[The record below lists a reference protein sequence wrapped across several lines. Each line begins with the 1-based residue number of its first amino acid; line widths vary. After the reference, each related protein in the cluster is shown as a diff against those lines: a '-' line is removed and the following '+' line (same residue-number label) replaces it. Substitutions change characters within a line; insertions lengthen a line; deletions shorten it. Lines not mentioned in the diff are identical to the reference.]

1 MTARNCSRAYIVG
14 GGLAAISTAAYL
26 IKDGKVPGEKI
37 TIFEELNFFGGSLDA
52 VQNQHDRA
60 YFMRGFRMLEEK
72 VYQALFDLMSFIPCP
87 DNPEKTIY
95 DDYLQFNEEVKT
107 YVLSRLVENGKA
119 INAKPFKMSFKE
131 RLKLL
136 KFLTFKEEDI
146 ENVKIE
152 DYFAGDF
159 FESNFWYLFST
170 TFSFQPWHSL
180 EELKRYILRF
190 IHVSP
195 TVHTQ
200 QCIRSTRYNQFES
213 IVLPVKTWLRKMGV
227 NFVRNTAV
235 SNIEFEKLDG
245 KKHIRGF
252 SYTQNGKDHS
262 VDVLKDEYV
271 FLSIGSMTADH
282 SAGTMEKAPGTI
294 RNLRNHSWKLWE
306 KIAKV
311 DKSFGRPEVFKSNVD
326 NSKWIGFTAT
336 FNDSLFF
343 KLIRK
348 ITKKKA
354 GTEGPVTIKDS
365 NWVISFGLPNQ
376 PHFKDQPEDLTVFW
390 GYGLYP
396 DKIGNFV
403 KKKMSECTGREIM
416 TELIHHLKMEDH
428 LDKILRSAN
437 CIPCMMPY
445 ITSQFQPRKKG
456 DRPKV
461 VPDISDNFAFIGQFC
476 EIPDDIVF
484 TLDYSVRSAQIAVN
498 SILKLD
504 RKETPIYKGQK
515 RPYRCFE
522 NYIDCTPVTTEA
534 ELHSSLS
541 SARQRMSRK

>member
-26 IKDGKVPGEKI
+26 IKDGNVPGGNI
-37 TIFEELNFFGGSLDA
+37 TIFDEMDVFGGSLDA
-52 VQNQHDRA
+52 VQDQHERA

-72 VYQALFDLMSFIPCP
+72 VYEALFDLMSFIPCP
-87 DNPEKTIY
+87 ENPGKTIY
-95 DDYLQFNEEVKT
+95 DDYLKFNEEVKT
-107 YVLSRLVENGKA
+107 FALSRLVENGEA

-131 RLKLL
+131 RMKLL
-136 KFLTFKEEDI
+136 KFLTFREEQI

-152 DYFAGDF
+152 DYFSGDF
-159 FESNFWYLFST
+159 FDSNFWYLFST

-180 EELKRYILRF
+180 EEFKRYILRF

-213 IVLPVKTWLRKMGV
+213 IVLPIKKWLRRMGV
-227 NFVRNTAV
+227 NFIRGSAV
-235 SNIEFEKLDG
+235 SDVEFKDENG
-245 KKHIRGF
+245 KKRISRF
-252 SYTQNGKDHS
+252 NFTQNGKENS
-262 VDVLKDEYV
+262 VEILPEEYA
-271 FLSIGSMTADH
+271 FISIGSMTADH
-282 SAGTMEKAPGTI
+282 SAGTMDKAPETI
-294 RNLRNHSWKLWE
+294 KDLTNQSWKLWE
-306 KIAKV
+306 KIAAV
-311 DKSFGRPEVFKSNVD
+311 DESFGKPEVFRGNID
-326 NSKWIGFTAT
+326 RSKWIGFTTT

-343 KLIRK
+343 ELLEK

-365 NWVISFGLPNQ
+365 NWVISFALPNH
-376 PHFKDQPEDLTVFW
+376 PHFKNQPDDLKVFW

-416 TELIHHLKMEDH
+416 TEIINHLRMEEQSELIMK
-428 LDKILRSAN
+428 SAN

-476 EIPDDIVF
+476 DIPDDIVF

-498 SILKLD
+498 SLLKLD
-504 RKETPIYKGQK
+504 RKETPIHKGHK
-515 RPYRCFE
+515 DLIVVLKTILTALR
-522 NYIDCTPVTTEA
+522 
-534 ELHSSLS
+534 
-541 SARQRMSRK
+541 

>member
-1 MTARNCSRAYIVG
+1 MTARNCSRAFIIG

-26 IKDGKVPGEKI
+26 IKDGNIPGGNI

-87 DNPEKTIY
+87 DNPGKTIY
-95 DDYLQFNEEVKT
+95 DDYLQFNKEVKT
-107 YVLSRLVENGKA
+107 YALSRLVENGEA

-131 RLKLL
+131 RVKLL
-136 KFLTFKEEDI
+136 KFLTFKEEQI

-180 EELKRYILRF
+180 EEFKRYILRF

-195 TVHTQ
+195 AVHTQ
-200 QCIRSTRYNQFES
+200 QCIKSTRYNQFES

-227 NFVRNTAV
+227 NFIRNCAFKDV
-235 SNIEFEKLDG
+235 EFNSSGTGKCITKL
-245 KKHIRGF
+245 K
-252 SYTQNGKDHS
+252 YNLNGKETE
-262 VDVLKDEYV
+262 VDTNLNDAI

-282 SAGTMEKAPGTI
+282 SAGTMDKAPETI
-294 RNLRNHSWKLWE
+294 RNLRSYSWKLWE

-311 DKSFGRPEVFKSNVD
+311 DKSFGRPEVFKGNID
-326 NSKWIGFTAT
+326 KSKWVGFTTT

-343 KLIRK
+343 KLIKK
-348 ITKKKA
+348 ITRKKA
-354 GTEGPVTIKDS
+354 GTEGPVTIKNS
-365 NWVISFGLPNQ
+365 NWVISFALPNH
-376 PHFKDQPEDLTVFW
+376 PHFKDQPENLTVFW

-396 DKIGNFV
+396 DNIGNFV
-403 KKKMSECTGREIM
+403 KKKMSDCTGREIM
-416 TELIHHLKMEDH
+416 TEIIQHLNMEEHAELIME
-428 LDKILRSAN
+428 SAN

-456 DRPKV
+456 DRPIVK
-461 VPDISDNFAFIGQFC
+461 PEIADNFAFIGQFC
-476 EIPDDIVF
+476 DIPDDIVF

-498 SILKLD
+498 SLLKLD
-504 RKETPIYKGQK
+504 RKETPIHKGQK
-515 RPYRCFE
+515 DPIVILKTILTALR
-522 NYIDCTPVTTEA
+522 
-534 ELHSSLS
+534 
-541 SARQRMSRK
+541 